1 MQNFNKFCPFPWF
14 FLNWNEVLE
23 HWLDSEERYTGHLL
37 ALQGSN
43 LWTDTAAGEIWNIYF
58 SLMLLSQWNVG
69 SLNWMIFISIM
80 ILFQHQQLWINW
92 HSLSRRPIHAFPL
105 KISLK
110 YFIFP
115 ITHKQCV
122 YRLMCVLSFTEKS
135 HIRQHLEF
143 IVYELEDSISIWD
156 QKNLTVTL
164 ILLLLLRWLISYSS
178 NIQPKWLLC
187 FYLLTVTIVFRV

>member
-1 MQNFNKFCPFPWF
+1 MKNFNKFCPFPWF

-23 HWLDSEERYTGHLL
+23 HWLASEERYTGHLL

-69 SLNWMIFISIM
+69 SLNWMIFISVM
-80 ILFQHQQLWINW
+80 ISFQHQQLWINW

-115 ITHKQCV
+115 VTHKQCV
-122 YRLMCVLSFTEKS
+122 YRLMCVLSFTEKKS
-135 HIRQHLEF
+135 YQVASGIYCLWIGRFYQYLRPKKFNCHINFAITSQMT
-143 IVYELEDSISIWD
+143 Y
-156 QKNLTVTL
+156 L
-164 ILLLLLRWLISYSS
+164 I
-178 NIQPKWLLC
+178 
-187 FYLLTVTIVFRV
+187 FF